1 MRVLSIDLDYIMGP
15 SIELY
20 NSLFFDNNPTTRWRD
35 LFDNSNFKENHLV
48 IDQGSLLY
56 CFDVFLKALKDCENV
71 SFGYEHDSI
80 LYDIKDFSNIDLINI
95 DHHDDVLGGDYSGSM
110 DYEIWKNGLEKEY
123 FEIVNDNR
131 VHEGNW
137 IAWLASQKKLNSC
150 VWIGNENS
158 GNKSR
163 NFFNEQIVPNYL
175 NVEKENYKFDN
186 YKFEHIFVCL
196 SPQYIPK
203 NHWHYFSMF
212 IKVYEQFSG
221 KDAIIHNKKYE
232 HELRNLKVND
242 EILHQCSNGG

>member
-20 NSLFFDNNPTTRWRD
+20 NGLFFDDNPETRWRD
-35 LFDNSNFKENHLV
+35 LFDRSDFKESHLV
-48 IDQGSLLY
+48 IDQSSLLF
-56 CFDVFLKALKDCENV
+56 CFDTFLKALKNCNSV

-95 DHHDDVLGGDYSGSM
+95 DHHDDVLGGDYSQDM
-110 DYEIWKNGLEKEY
+110 DYESALKKEY
-123 FEIVNDNR
+123 FEVVKDNR

-137 IAWLASQKKLNSC
+137 IAWLASQKRINSC

-158 GNKSR
+158 GNKNR
-163 NFFNEQIVPNYL
+163 NFFNAKIVPNYL
-175 NVEKENYKFDN
+175 NVEKEDYKFDN
-186 YKFEHIFVCL
+186 YKFDHIFICL

-212 IKVYEQFSG
+212 IKVYEEFSG
-221 KDAIIHNKKYE
+221 KDAIIHNKQYE
-232 HELRNLKVND
+232 HELRNLQVNN